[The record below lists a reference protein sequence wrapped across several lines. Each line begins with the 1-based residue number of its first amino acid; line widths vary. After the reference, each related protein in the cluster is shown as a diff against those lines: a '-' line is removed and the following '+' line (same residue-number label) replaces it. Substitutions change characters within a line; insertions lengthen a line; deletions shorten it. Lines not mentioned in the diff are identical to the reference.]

1 MSDLSQK
8 IEVVLFYSGEH
19 VSLSF
24 LEKLLGEDRSN
35 IIKSLEELKS
45 QLYDRGI
52 NLIENDNQYAL
63 VTSPKYSK
71 LLEKMVSEEREGELG
86 KASLETLTIIA
97 YKGPIS
103 KKEIEYIRGVNCQY
117 SLRSLLLRG
126 LIERKTGKNDERLAV
141 YNITLE
147 TVKFLGLAK
156 ISDLPEYE
164 SINTK
169 IQSRTE
175 DSEEI
180 DHG

>member
-1 MSDLSQK
+1 
-8 IEVVLFYSGEH
+8 
-19 VSLSF
+19 
-24 LEKLLGEDRSN
+24 
-35 IIKSLEELKS
+35 
-45 QLYDRGI
+45 
-52 NLIENDNQYAL
+52 
-63 VTSPKYSK
+63 
-71 LLEKMVSEEREGELG
+71 MVSEEREGELG

-126 LIERKTGKNDERLAV
+126 LIERKTGKNDERQAV